1 MKPVLLKFSYDV
13 QTIKKN
19 KYVLSKSMELKK
31 AEVERVRKR
40 FDKRRAGYYYAN
52 TARKRNERII
62 SKTISGAIY
71 FPTAPFCAMDKIFIC
86 IFSQS
91 EDW

>member
-31 AEVERVRKR
+31 AKWNVFENGSIRE
-40 FDKRRAGYYYAN
+40 GYYYAN